1 MSMFGKLKSL
11 FILEDG
17 DESKKAAKKAVENQ
31 EVKTGKGVSSPNVS
45 AKDITVN
52 IEPSSIPKTG
62 KPDSKFIDILLKAVE
77 KNNLEGFDYLEYKSS
92 LQSLAGM
99 DMDEETKY
107 KSSLAMAQT
116 MGATPA
122 KLIKTAN
129 HYISTLNKEKKKFE
143 EALKG
148 QKAKQVT
155 GKESSIKQIAQGI
168 AGKKKKIAELQK
180 EIEADTK
187 KMEQMKADIN
197 KAAAKVQKTS
207 DSFHY
212 AFNVVTGQ
220 ILADIEKMQKYLK

>member
-17 DESKKAAKKAVENQ
+17 NESKKAAEKAVKNQ
-31 EVKTGKGVSSPNVS
+31 EGKANQSEPKIS
-45 AKDITVN
+45 ANDITIN
-52 IEPSSIPKTG
+52 IEHSSTPHSG
-62 KPDSKFIDILLKAVE
+62 KPDAKFVDILLKAVE
-77 KNNLEGFDYLEYKSS
+77 KDNLEGFDYLEYKSS
-92 LQSLAGM
+92 LQSLSGM

-107 KSSLAMAQT
+107 KSSLAMATT
-116 MGATPA
+116 MGANPD

-129 HYISTLNKEKKKFE
+129 HYIATLNKEKNKFQQ
-143 EALKG
+143 ALKG

-155 GKESSIKQIAQGI
+155 GKEASIKQIEKGI
-168 AGKKKKIAELQK
+168 AGKMKKIAELQK
-180 EIEADTK
+180 EIESDNK
-187 KMEQMKADIN
+187 KMEEMKLAIN

-207 DSFHY
+207 DNFHY

>member
-17 DESKKAAKKAVENQ
+17 NESKKAAEKAVESQ
-31 EVKTGKGVSSPNVS
+31 EIEKKKNESFVSVN
-45 AKDITVN
+45 DISTD
-52 IEPSSIPKTG
+52 IESHTPPLSG
-62 KPDSKFIDILLKAVE
+62 KPDTKFIDILLKAVE
-77 KNNLEGFDYLEYKSS
+77 KNNLDGFDYLEYKSS
-92 LQSLAGM
+92 LQSLSGM

-116 MGATPA
+116 MGATPE

-129 HYISTLNKEKKKFE
+129 HYISTLNNEKSKFQ

-155 GKESSIKQIAQGI
+155 GKETSIVQIEKGI
-168 AGKKKKIAELQK
+168 AGKMNKIAELQK
-180 EIEADTK
+180 EIENDK
-187 KMEQMKADIN
+187 KKVAEMKASIN
-197 KAAAKVQKTS
+197 KAAAKVQETS

-212 AFNVVTGQ
+212 AYNVVTGQ